1 MVLGF
6 LWKPTY
12 PKKTVININM
22 SVIYRRTFNLT
33 YSNGE
38 TITDSEKALFW
49 NYLKDH
55 QVFTT
60 CNPTGE
66 NHFGA
71 EVIQDNKVEY
81 QLWLDDETPVGEPL
95 DYLMYVHS
103 TMATFKEVYPNIKY
117 THKEVVGDV
126 EVMILPENRTLILSN
141 KALASLSHTRASTDN
156 IVLAYHD
163 EEIVVRVSVWF
174 HSWGGGIDLDFN
186 IEYRTDRPAI
196 KLMVEKTMTD
206 VPNSVMGFI
215 QARVEEAIS
224 FSCNNQSI
232 VDNPTIDCNFECVN
246 SSKSEC
252 DISVVNKTRDAR
264 KKYESE
270 EE

>member
-1 MVLGF
+1 
-6 LWKPTY
+6 
-12 PKKTVININM
+12 M

-38 TITDSEKALFW
+38 TITDNEKALFW

-55 QVFTT
+55 QIFTT
-60 CNPTGE
+60 CYKGGQPDYGIIIEQN
-66 NHFGA
+66 
-71 EVIQDNKVEY
+71 NKDEY

-95 DYLMYVHS
+95 DYLMYVQS
-103 TMATFKEVYPNIKY
+103 TMATFKEVYPNMKY

-126 EVMILPENRTLILSN
+126 EEMFLPENRTFILGD
-141 KALASLSHTRASTDN
+141 KAVSSLRHVKSSEHN
-156 IVLAYHD
+156 IALTYGD
-163 EEIVVRVSVWF
+163 EEIVVRASIWF
-174 HSWGGGIDLDFN
+174 HSYGGGIDLDFS
-186 IEYRTDRPAI
+186 IEYNTDRPAI

-215 QARVEEAIS
+215 QARVEEALS
-224 FSCNNQSI
+224 FACNNHSVTDSPDI
-232 VDNPTIDCNFECVN
+232 HCNFECVN

-252 DISVVNKTRDAR
+252 DISVVTKTRDAR
-264 KKYESE
+264 KKYGSE

>member
-12 PKKTVININM
+12 PKKTVINTNM

-38 TITDSEKALFW
+38 TVTDSEKALFW

-55 QVFTT
+55 QIFTT
-60 CNPTGE
+60 CNSD
-66 NHFGA
+66 A
-71 EVIQDNKVEY
+71 ETNYGTVIKQDSKEQY

-95 DYLMYVHS
+95 DYLMYVQS
-103 TMATFKEVYPNIKY
+103 TMATFKEVYPNMKY
-117 THKEVVGDV
+117 SSKIVVGDV
-126 EVMILPENRTLILSN
+126 EEMILPENRTLILSN
-141 KALASLSHTRASTDN
+141 KAVSSLRHVKSSENN
-156 IVLAYHD
+156 IVLTYGD
-163 EEIVVRVSVWF
+163 EEIVVRASIWF
-174 HSWGGGIDLDFN
+174 HSWGGGIDLDFS
-186 IEYRTDRPAI
+186 IEYNTDRPAV

-215 QARVEEAIS
+215 QARVEEALS
-224 FSCNNQSI
+224 LACNNQS
-232 VDNPTIDCNFECVN
+232 VIDTPEIHCNFECVN

-264 KKYESE
+264 KKYGSE